1 MLGLTKKGNYAILV
15 TITDQAGNSINT
27 TYNNLTIYPADPDA
41 SKSSVTLISP
51 SSNSLYADNTS
62 QYRYTLT
69 LKDAYDNPINS
80 KGILI
85 NQETNG
91 TAGFKTVKTDM
102 TDPSSPA
109 GSDALNEG

>member
-1 MLGLTKKGNYAILV
+1 MLGLTKKGSYTILV

-51 SSNSLYADNTS
+51 SSDSLYADNTS
-62 QYRYTLT
+62 QYQYKLA
-69 LKDAYDNPINS
+69 LKDAYDNPING
-80 KGILI
+80 KNVLV

-102 TDPSSPA
+102 TNPSSPT
-109 GSDALNEG
+109 GGDALSEG